1 MGKPVKIALAGEGGQ
16 GVQLVAELLAE
27 AAHQEGKEAIYIPN
41 FGVEQRGGVSIAYVQ
56 IADEYIGAP
65 RFKKADIV
73 VALCDRA
80 ITRTQVHVGPETVLV
95 YDNSDHT
102 TSGPRDN
109 IVGQQFNHHETDSM
123 LIDVQANMIGVVDN
137 HEKPNLPKNAKAVI
151 GIAATEVAKT
161 ELTARVFNMI
171 ILGAVLKATG
181 VLDLEPIKKALEKKI
196 GDKFEK
202 SPELR
207 DLNYKA
213 LTRGMELV
221 DRVL

>member
-1 MGKPVKIALAGEGGQ
+1 MAKVVKIALAGEGGQ

-27 AAHQEGKEAIYIPN
+27 AANQEGKEAIYIPN

-56 IADEYIGAP
+56 ISDEYIGAP
-65 RFKKADIV
+65 RFKKGDIV
-73 VALCDRA
+73 VALSDRA

-95 YDNSDHT
+95 YDSSDLT
-102 TSGPRDN
+102 TSGPRDEL
-109 IVGQQFNHHETDSM
+109 VGQQFNHHETDSM
-123 LIDVQANMIGVVDN
+123 LIDVQANMIGELPKHD
-137 HEKPNLPKNAKAVI
+137 KPNLPNNAKALI
-151 GIAATEVAKT
+151 GIPATEVAKN
-161 ELTARVFNMI
+161 ELTARVFNMV

-181 VLDLEPIKKALEKKI
+181 VMDLEAIKRALEKKI
-196 GDKFEK
+196 GDKFAK

-207 DLNYKA
+207 ELNHQA